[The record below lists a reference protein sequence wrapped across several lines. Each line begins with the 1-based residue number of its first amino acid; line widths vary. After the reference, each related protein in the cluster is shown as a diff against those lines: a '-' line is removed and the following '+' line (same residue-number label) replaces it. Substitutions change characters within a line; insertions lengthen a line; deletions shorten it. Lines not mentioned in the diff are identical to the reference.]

1 MFHLPLTGVASCTLL
16 TSHQHTCVDA
26 GVVLCGQLWFP
37 SYSKTT
43 NGKKKKEKNTT
54 ARPKK
59 DLSGLMWG
67 DRAKG
72 KHEGASGI

>member
-1 MFHLPLTGVASCTLL
+1 MPDWCL
-16 TSHQHTCVDA
+16 VDNF
-26 GVVLCGQLWFP
+26 GSQVTPEQE
-37 SYSKTT
+37 
-43 NGKKKKEKNTT
+43 KKKAT

-59 DLSGLMWG
+59 DLSGHMWG